1 MMGINVENVL
11 IKQNIIAAC
20 RALVEFGTPYVT
32 NPEFT
37 EGGYVFNGYSGVYKY
52 IRLYFTSLDGDRK
65 VIRITSNMSP
75 DSVYKIIKRNLK

>member
-37 EGGYVFNGYSGVYKY
+37 VGGYGYNRYAEVHKY
-52 IRLYFTSLDGDRK
+52 ILLYFTSLDGDRK
-65 VIRITSNMSP
+65 VIMITSNMLP
-75 DSVYKIIKRNLK
+75 DSVYELIKRNLK